1 MKIFNGNLLIYK
13 SIIHLLQVGTVR
25 YMSPEVLDG
34 AVNLRDVKKH
44 YLYTNL
50 CIYLLQVGT
59 VRYMSPEV
67 LDGAV
72 NLRDC
77 ESALKQVDIYA
88 MGLVLWEIA
97 TRCKDLFP
105 GK

>member
-1 MKIFNGNLLIYK
+1 
-13 SIIHLLQVGTVR
+13 
-25 YMSPEVLDG
+25 
-34 AVNLRDVKKH
+34 
-44 YLYTNL
+44 
-50 CIYLLQVGT
+50 
-59 VRYMSPEV
+59 MSPEV

-97 TRCKDLFP
+97 TRCKNLFP
-105 GK
+105 GKWWEVKVMGSSLYKGIISRPQKAQEL